1 MHSAPF
7 WQGSTEHGSG
17 AQPVMVSG
25 FGKRPGWQ
33 EQIGLPVSASTVQI
47 VPIGPQGLGVQGSGV
62 SADNTVSTKIFK
74 D

>member
-1 MHSAPF
+1 MR
-7 WQGSTEHGSG
+7 
-17 AQPVMVSG
+17 VSG
-25 FGKRPGWQ
+25 FGKRPGRQ
-33 EQIGLPVSASTVQI
+33 EQMPVSASTVQI

>member
-1 MHSAPF
+1 MRL
-7 WQGSTEHGSG
+7 
-17 AQPVMVSG
+17 SG

-62 SADNTVSTKIFK
+62 SADSTVSTKIFK